1 MKKIFIS
8 LLSMLIIPTFCFA
21 SNYKI
26 QNEIEYK
33 RKIENRIN
41 KEFPKIKRKIN
52 KEYAEAQKTYQ
63 KFLKDKNKKENID
76 EYIFII
82 EDYQRGIETSDVLF
96 IYSLIL
102 ITNDYQNIKINV
114 PATDDA
120 ETLLEFIKPYFI
132 SNNINY
138 SKINEL
144 KIYKIDKINKINFLL
159 NDKLYHFKY
168 F

>member
-1 MKKIFIS
+1 MKKIII
-8 LLSMLIIPTFCFA
+8 LLLTILIIPSFCFA

-26 QNEIEYK
+26 SNNIEYK
-33 RKIENRIN
+33 KKIEKRIN
-41 KEFPKIKRKIN
+41 KDVPKIKRKIN
-52 KEYAEAQKTYQ
+52 KDFLKAEKTYQ
-63 KFLKDKNKKENID
+63 KFIKDKNKKENID

-102 ITNDYQNIKINV
+102 ITNDYQNIKNNV
-114 PATDDA
+114 PATGDA

-159 NDKLYHFKY
+159 NNKLYHFKY